1 MDKIDSTIGKCIRH
15 YRWLQGISQS
25 DLANALGISLAQLR
39 SHEAGK
45 SRVTAARLMA
55 IASHLGV
62 DVSAFFQRNPD
73 GPGAVVPASPV
84 KARPTADAVQNGKYL
99 AALMTHFQRLN
110 ETQKQ
115 AVLQL
120 VVSISKEGGK
130 LAQFAM
136 PSNTAAAPHSVVPR
150 ILGASHGSSLG
161 KRGQDGPD

>member
-15 YRWLQGISQS
+15 YRWLQGISQT
-25 DLANALGISLAQLR
+25 DLANAVGISLAQLR

-62 DVSAFFQRNPD
+62 DVAAFFQRNPD
-73 GPGAVVPASPV
+73 GPSAIATTSPV
-84 KARPTADAVQNGKYL
+84 KARATADAVQNGKYL
-99 AALMTHFQRLN
+99 AALMTHFQRLS
-110 ETQKQ
+110 ESQKQ

-130 LAQFAM
+130 AAAFAM
-136 PSNTAAAPHSVVPR
+136 PTHPAPSAPAMGPR
-150 ILGASHGSSLG
+150 VLVSSLG
-161 KRGQDGPD
+161 APLDKRGQDGPD